1 MYKDDPR
8 VWNAIMNNIA
18 SEFQVLERDGVELE
32 RNGRVYP
39 IILGNKGDWSYL
51 VTCQMFQFDLYPMDL
66 GLGFSEVSSR
76 VCVCVRAPV
85 TICPGIVRKPGE
97 VLPKSAKGCWGGAG
111 SRRRWYLP
119 FVHVRARKH

>member
-1 MYKDDPR
+1 
-8 VWNAIMNNIA
+8 MNNIA

-51 VTCQMFQFDLYPMDL
+51 VTCQMFQFDLYPMEL

-76 VCVCVRAPV
+76 VCVCARSCHHMSRYRQETWRGLTEERQRVLGRSGQQKALV
-85 TICPGIVRKPGE
+85 FAIC
-97 VLPKSAKGCWGGAG
+97 ACAG
-111 SRRRWYLP
+111 KEALNGRTCFL
-119 FVHVRARKH
+119 V